1 MSADVTTIHWVMTGF
16 QIARTVPMPA
26 LGWLSGLVGPRNLYI
41 GGLFLTVLSTM
52 CCGLAWNLESL
63 IFFRVLQGLGAA
75 PAQVTGMVILYEAFP
90 AGQRGLV
97 LGLILLAGSLGPT
110 IGPSLGG
117 YLVQEYSWRA
127 MFYLSL
133 PTAVVSFILT
143 PLVLPRK
150 EKPPRPA
157 FDIWGLASMAIWVVA
172 LLLAMSQGQREG
184 WDSAY
189 IRMLFTISGVFF
201 GLFLL
206 LELLGKHPFVELRL
220 YRNMR
225 FVIASI
231 AAFLF
236 DSAFNG
242 ANFVVALMLQQ
253 AFHFTPAQAGLILAP
268 GAVVMGIVGLG
279 AGRLADRFE
288 PRLPIFLGLFLQA
301 TAMYALGYTTVEH
314 GVGWLTLLVIA
325 YRASFGFVYTPL
337 TSVIL
342 KTLPSD
348 CLSMGSG
355 LDGIH
360 RGFGSAFGIAMGSM
374 LVERRSAA
382 HMIALGEQHEVQSL
396 AVQDATDAVSVALA
410 EAGMERGRV
419 ESLAVLEDKLREDAR
434 IAAYQD
440 TFIMLGML
448 TLLALPAALLVRYR
462 RSTGG
467 TEASLR

>member
-1 MSADVTTIHWVMTGF
+1 
-16 QIARTVPMPA
+16 
-26 LGWLSGLVGPRNLYI
+26 
-41 GGLFLTVLSTM
+41 
-52 CCGLAWNLESL
+52 
-63 IFFRVLQGLGAA
+63 
-75 PAQVTGMVILYEAFP
+75 
-90 AGQRGLV
+90 
-97 LGLILLAGSLGPT
+97 
-110 IGPSLGG
+110 
-117 YLVQEYSWRA
+117 
-127 MFYLSL
+127 
-133 PTAVVSFILT
+133 
-143 PLVLPRK
+143 
-150 EKPPRPA
+150 
-157 FDIWGLASMAIWVVA
+157 
-172 LLLAMSQGQREG
+172 
-184 WDSAY
+184 
-189 IRMLFTISGVFF
+189 
-201 GLFLL
+201 
-206 LELLGKHPFVELRL
+206 LGKHPFVELRL
-220 YRNMR
+220 YRNR
-225 FVIASI
+225 HFVIASI

-268 GAVVMGIVGLG
+268 GAVVMGVVGLG

-360 RGFGSAFGIAMGSM
+360 RGLGSAFGIAMGSM
-374 LVERRSAA
+374 LVERRTAA
-382 HMIALGEQHEVQSL
+382 HIIALGEQHEVQSP
-396 AVQDATDAVSVALA
+396 AVQDATNAVSVALA
-410 EAGMERGRV
+410 EAGMERGRA
-419 ESLAVLEDKLREDAR
+419 EALAVLETKLREDAR
-434 IAAYQD
+434 ITAYQD

-462 RSTGG
+462 RSTGS